1 MQDFDF
7 EAPEIPTVHVETD
20 TFSADLYELY
30 EMPSGLVLSILEA
43 QGPEQ
48 MSIMS
53 EAFRLAIV
61 NPVDAD
67 KLEILSFNELASA
80 MFQWYKKSSIRV
92 APVKQVDVAT
102 GARTL
107 RDILE
112 TLSAVEEMMK
122 QDDGPQ
128 KKRKFPRALNDP
140 GDGISPFD
148 L

>member
-92 APVKQVDVAT
+92 APSNKLTWQ
-102 GARTL
+102 
-107 RDILE
+107 LE
-112 TLSAVEEMMK
+112 LAH
-122 QDDGPQ
+122 
-128 KKRKFPRALNDP
+128 F
-140 GDGISPFD
+140 GISWRRC
-148 L
+148 LLLKR